1 MSQVNYLPRCGNW
14 GWPLC
19 DKGQRESACRLCQA
33 AARPLHPEK
42 EQAALGRGGTFPGER
57 CLLPGC
63 SVHHSGGV
71 LWGPCLPASSQCC
84 PPCQAL
90 QTWQHLL
97 PGEQPRSPKPGA
109 RKRRCTSLQ
118 GDSGAALAGFPGS
131 SCQAGRE
138 TCCDRL
144 HLLMESFVAL
154 LHLCKEKGGLSF
166 PGELPRL
173 LPLEK
178 VPWLQQMSEK
188 RVRLY
193 HSSHREVKTCLKV
206 YNHQETVYDKP
217 FSALLCLS

>member
-1 MSQVNYLPRCGNW
+1 MEIGAGLFVIKDRGNQRVGCARQQPVLCTPRRSRLPWGEEGRSQ
-14 GWPLC
+14 
-19 DKGQRESACRLCQA
+19 ESAACSLA
-33 AARPLHPEK
+33 AACITP
-42 EQAALGRGGTFPGER
+42 GG
-57 CLLPGC
+57 
-63 SVHHSGGV
+63 SSGD
-71 LWGPCLPASSQCC
+71 PACQPASSQCC